1 MGQTVHEKNV
11 NTSQGKVCYWC
22 SDSWSSD
29 RKTLF
34 FLHGLTADHRMFQ
47 GQYDYFE
54 HDYNILSW
62 DAPLHGKSRP
72 FHAFNFEITTEC
84 IKRIFEREYIREAIF
99 IGQSMGGFLTQ
110 AVIKRYP
117 QLVSGF
123 VSIDSCPYGLQYY
136 SKSDIWWLKQVEW
149 MSKLFPLA
157 ALKKAIARQSTLTK
171 AGYDN
176 MISMLEPYQKN
187 ELCHLMGIGYASF
200 LKDNC
205 NLEIKCSA
213 VLVVGDKDRTGKV
226 KKYNEQWK
234 KNTGFQLE
242 VVEGAAHNSNVD
254 QPYQVNKIIERFINS
269 QL

>member
-1 MGQTVHEKNV
+1 MQEKNV
-11 NTSQGKVCYWC
+11 NTPDGKVYYWC
-22 SDSWSSD
+22 SDSWSNN

-47 GQYDYFE
+47 SQYDYFE

-62 DAPLHGKSRP
+62 DAPSHGKSRP
-72 FHAFNFEITTEC
+72 FHDFSFEITTDC
-84 IKRIFEREYIREAIF
+84 IKRIFETEYIRKAVF

-136 SKSDIWWLKQVEW
+136 SKSDIWWLKQIEW
-149 MSKLFPLA
+149 MSKLFPLTM
-157 ALKKAIARQSTLTK
+157 LKKAIARQCTLTK

-176 MISMLEPYQKN
+176 MISMLEPYPKN
-187 ELCHLMGIGYASF
+187 ELCHLMGIVYSSF
-200 LKDNC
+200 IKDNC
-205 NLEIKCSA
+205 NLHIYCPTL
-213 VLVVGDKDRTGKV
+213 LVVGDKDSTGKV
-226 KKYNEQWK
+226 RKYNEQWK
-234 KNTGFQLE
+234 QNTGFQLE
-242 VVEGAAHNSNVD
+242 GIEGAAHNSNVD
-254 QPYQVNKIIERFINS
+254 QPYKVNNIIDAFIKR